1 MLDGFDEV
9 SLFCNE
15 TVIDLPQALR
25 ETSAGQLWVTIRP
38 YPREELEDNLQQL
51 PYKLE
56 ATSGEDQVEFWIKF
70 WSLKGWFTGDEQ

>member
-1 MLDGFDEV
+1 
-9 SLFCNE
+9 
-15 TVIDLPQALR
+15 
-25 ETSAGQLWVTIRP
+25 
-38 YPREELEDNLQQL
+38 LEDNLQQL